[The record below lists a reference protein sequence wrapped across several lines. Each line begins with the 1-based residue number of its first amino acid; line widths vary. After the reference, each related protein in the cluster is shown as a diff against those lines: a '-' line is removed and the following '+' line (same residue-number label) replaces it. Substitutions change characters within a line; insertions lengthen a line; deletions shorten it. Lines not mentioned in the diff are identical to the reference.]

1 MQGII
6 VFVILSFIV
15 SLILTNFIKLS
26 EKNNGKDFGVKAYIK
41 NFSIKNLDLKY
52 AIIFF
57 ILFMILTKEKNTLSI
72 ITVVPVCFSLIL
84 ALIMDIKYMIIPN
97 TCSIVIITSGII
109 KLIYNFSKENLIN
122 SLIGLI
128 IGGFTLFVIDYIFE
142 KITKKEGFGY
152 GDMKLLASIG
162 FFLDY
167 KSIIVIMIL
176 SVFLSA
182 IFSILYLIINKVKNI
197 KDAYLPF
204 GPFIVISTFI
214 VCIIPVTTIIS
225 WYIQLMDVLVNKMI

>member
-26 EKNNGKDFGVKAYIK
+26 EKSKGKDFGVKEYIK

-57 ILFMILTKEKNTLSI
+57 ILFMILTKEKNILSI

-128 IGGFTLFVIDYIFE
+128 VGGLTLFVIDYIFE

>member
-1 MQGII
+1 
-6 VFVILSFIV
+6 
-15 SLILTNFIKLS
+15 
-26 EKNNGKDFGVKAYIK
+26 
-41 NFSIKNLDLKY
+41 
-52 AIIFF
+52 
-57 ILFMILTKEKNTLSI
+57 MILTKEKNTLSI

-128 IGGFTLFVIDYIFE
+128 VGGFTLFVIDYIFE
-142 KITKKEGFGY
+142 KITQKEGFGY

>member
-1 MQGII
+1 MQSII

-26 EKNNGKDFGVKAYIK
+26 EKNRGKDFEFKEYIK

-52 AIIFF
+52 SIIFF
-57 ILFMILTKEKNTLSI
+57 ILFMILTKEKNILSI
-72 ITVVPVCFSLIL
+72 ITIVPVCFSLIL

-97 TCSIVIITSGII
+97 TCSIVIFLSGII
-109 KLIYNFSKENLIN
+109 KLFGNFSKENLIN

-128 IGGFTLFVIDYIFE
+128 IGGFTLFIIDYIFE
-142 KITKKEGFGY
+142 KITQKEGFGY

-162 FFLDY
+162 FFVDY

-214 VCIIPVTTIIS
+214 VCIIPATTIIS

>member
-26 EKNNGKDFGVKAYIK
+26 EKNEGKDFGVKEYIK
-41 NFSIKNLDLKY
+41 NLSIKNLDLKY

-57 ILFMILTKEKNTLSI
+57 ILFMILTKEKNILSI

-128 IGGFTLFVIDYIFE
+128 VGGFTLFVIDYIFE
-142 KITKKEGFGY
+142 KITQKEGFGY

-182 IFSILYLIINKVKNI
+182 IFSILYLIVNKVKNI

-225 WYIQLMDVLVNKMI
+225 WYIQLMDILVNKMI

>member
-1 MQGII
+1 
-6 VFVILSFIV
+6 
-15 SLILTNFIKLS
+15 
-26 EKNNGKDFGVKAYIK
+26 
-41 NFSIKNLDLKY
+41 
-52 AIIFF
+52 
-57 ILFMILTKEKNTLSI
+57 
-72 ITVVPVCFSLIL
+72 
-84 ALIMDIKYMIIPN
+84 MIIPN

-204 GPFIVISTFI
+204 GLFIVISTFI

>member
-1 MQGII
+1 M
-6 VFVILSFIV
+6 ILSYIV

-26 EKNNGKDFGVKAYIK
+26 EKNKGKDFGVKEYIK

-57 ILFMILTKEKNTLSI
+57 ILFMILTKEKNILSI

-128 IGGFTLFVIDYIFE
+128 VGGFT
-142 KITKKEGFGY
+142 
-152 GDMKLLASIG
+152 
-162 FFLDY
+162 
-167 KSIIVIMIL
+167 
-176 SVFLSA
+176 
-182 IFSILYLIINKVKNI
+182 
-197 KDAYLPF
+197 
-204 GPFIVISTFI
+204 
-214 VCIIPVTTIIS
+214 
-225 WYIQLMDVLVNKMI
+225 

>member
-1 MQGII
+1 
-6 VFVILSFIV
+6 
-15 SLILTNFIKLS
+15 
-26 EKNNGKDFGVKAYIK
+26 
-41 NFSIKNLDLKY
+41 
-52 AIIFF
+52 
-57 ILFMILTKEKNTLSI
+57 MILTKEKNTLSI

-128 IGGFTLFVIDYIFE
+128 VGGLTLFVIDYIFE

-182 IFSILYLIINKVKNI
+182 IFSILYLIINKVKNE
-197 KDAYLPF
+197 
-204 GPFIVISTFI
+204 
-214 VCIIPVTTIIS
+214 
-225 WYIQLMDVLVNKMI
+225 

>member
-1 MQGII
+1 MQSII

-26 EKNNGKDFGVKAYIK
+26 EKNRGKDFEFKEYIK

-57 ILFMILTKEKNTLSI
+57 ILFMILTKEKNILSI
-72 ITVVPVCFSLIL
+72 ITIVPVCFSLIL

-97 TCSIVIITSGII
+97 TCSIVIFSSGII
-109 KLIYNFSKENLIN
+109 KLFCNFSKENLIN

-142 KITKKEGFGY
+142 KITQKEGFGY

-162 FFLDY
+162 FSLDY

-214 VCIIPVTTIIS
+214 VCVIPATTIIS